1 MKLAISTL
9 ARLNAGKLVPAVVQ
23 NFLNTFDNPEVY
35 ITDDDFGVYLTPGK
49 VWKKNYES
57 VRAFNSPYFQLMLST
72 TNLFMTISSKNMVQN
87 QKMLSEKIKLIH
99 IKTR

>member
-49 VWKKNYES
+49 V
-57 VRAFNSPYFQLMLST
+57 
-72 TNLFMTISSKNMVQN
+72 
-87 QKMLSEKIKLIH
+87 
-99 IKTR
+99 